1 MQGGVVDL
9 ALSVLFE
16 EPPGANAEIV
26 ENPWKK
32 QLFVDFECPGWVV
45 GAEDVG
51 DLGFRIKDDHD
62 QDAGVQVFRNF
73 RDTQDQAGGQIPRP
87 SSVRASRRLP
97 SCTSLIVQ
105 FCYCSSRALTP
116 ISTGASTSCRTLRVR
131 AKLLTSQRPGGME
144 EDLRRSI

>member
-26 ENPWKK
+26 ENLRND
-32 QLFVDFECPGWVV
+32 QLFVDLERPGWFI

-51 DLGFRIKDDHD
+51 DSRFRIKDDHD

-73 RDTQDQAGGQIPRP
+73 RDTQDQAGDQIPRP
-87 SSVRASRRLP
+87 SSVRASLRLP
-97 SCTSLIVQ
+97 SCASLMVQ
-105 FCYCSSRALTP
+105 SYYCSSRALTP
-116 ISTGASTSCRTLRVR
+116 ISTGASTSCRTVRVR